1 MYGNIYIYEFEG
13 DLREQIF
20 PLREDEDYIGFWK
33 EANY

>member
-1 MYGNIYIYEFEG
+1 MYEWVHIYVFEG

-20 PLREDEDYIGFWK
+20 PLKEDEDYIGFWQ